1 MTQIDRH
8 TAPKTTIDFN
18 RPARASV
25 RAAVGNARFQADSEI
40 TPAGLL
46 AIGGMVALILAAVV
60 PIVRAGRP

>member
-8 TAPKTTIDFN
+8 TAPQTTIDFN

-25 RAAVGNARFQADSEI
+25 RVAVGNARFQADAEL

-46 AIGGMVALILAAVV
+46 AIGGMVALILSAVV
-60 PIVRAGRP
+60 PIVRAGCR